1 MHNVNKTSTMD
12 CPHYEEGLGSEKDQA
27 IFEGVNGFW
36 QNVAIF
42 GCSFLSNYMQLD
54 VFASWLATSHIKVVK
69 LSFLFCNC

>member
-42 GCSFLSNYMQLD
+42 GCSF
-54 VFASWLATSHIKVVK
+54 
-69 LSFLFCNC
+69 

>member
-1 MHNVNKTSTMD
+1 MD
-12 CPHYEEGLGSEKDQA
+12 CPHYEEGLGPEKYQA

-54 VFASWLATSHIKVVK
+54 VFASWLATSHVKVVK
-69 LSFLFCNC
+69 LSFSFF